1 MVDAF
6 SIKIPENAGKRIFRE
21 KRTRNKI
28 PLMFLDV
35 KMLMER
41 EQLRFSTVY
50 FPLRTLKVS
59 SKKGQKGKTRVSITF
74 FEGQWQQDRC
84 R

>member
-1 MVDAF
+1 
-6 SIKIPENAGKRIFRE
+6 
-21 KRTRNKI
+21 
-28 PLMFLDV
+28 MFLDV